1 MFFGYPNE
9 STEVINLDFILRN
22 IEEFRQK
29 LTDVESRWTEEAN
42 KYTDQKFDEILGDF
56 NRLEGEFNSFKDEIE
71 SSNIRFKQDIQ
82 DQITLL
88 EFNFSQFQN
97 HIEDEVK
104 AAYDYTNQAI
114 SFNNDYLINEMSKAT
129 RNLTVINY
137 FTGLP
142 TTIQDMFDYLCQ
154 FHLQNAI
161 TFTELATASKT
172 FTELAAYNM
181 SYSDLALN
189 GKSIIV

>member
-29 LTDVESRWTEEAN
+29 LTDVETRWTEEAN
-42 KYTDQKFDEILGDF
+42 KYTDQKFSEIIDDF
-56 NRLEGEFNSFKDEIE
+56 NQLETDFNDFKYQVNQ
-71 SSNIRFKQDIQ
+71 SNQQFRQEVNN
-82 DQITLL
+82 QITSL
-88 EFNFSQFQN
+88 EFSFAQFKE
-97 HIEDEVK
+97 HVDDEVQ
-104 AAYDYTNQAI
+104 AAYAYTNQAI
-114 SFNNDYLINEMSKAT
+114 AFNNDYLINEMSKEL
-129 RNLTVINY
+129 RKITVINY

-142 TTIQDMFDYLCQ
+142 TTIQDMFDYLCR
-154 FHLQNAI
+154 FHLQEAI

-181 SYSDLALN
+181 SYTDLALN